1 MQKGMGII
9 GILITLCIIVFLILY
24 FTSQSIQKITQESGF
39 KLIDKTVGK
48 ANDAVTKANLKILR
62 MAIAKYYNEHSIYPD
77 ILDDSGNPPFVPT
90 YLRKI
95 PSAKLNV
102 KVPYNIRNSN
112 NITYGNT
119 ITNTGGWLYD
129 PYTGKIMV
137 NYDGLDSE
145 GINYTTY

>member
-9 GILITLCIIVFLILY
+9 GIVITLCIIGFLFIY
-24 FTSQSIQKITQESGF
+24 FTSNTTQQITQESGVKF
-39 KLIDKTVGK
+39 MDKTIGK
-48 ANDAVTKANLKILR
+48 ANDAATKANLKILE
-62 MAIAKYYNEHSIYPD
+62 MAIAKYYGEQNAYPD
-77 ILDDSGNPPFVPT
+77 SLDNSGDPPFIPI
-90 YLRKI
+90 YLRTI
-95 PSAKLNV
+95 PSARLSI

-112 NITYGNT
+112 KITYGNT

>member
-9 GILITLCIIVFLILY
+9 GIVITLCIIGFLFIY
-24 FTSQSIQKITQESGF
+24 FASNTTQQITQESVVKF
-39 KLIDKTVGK
+39 MDKAIGK
-48 ANDAVTKANLKILR
+48 ANDAATKANLKILE
-62 MAIAKYYNEHSIYPD
+62 MAIAKYYGEQNVYPD
-77 ILDDSGNPPFVPT
+77 SLDNSGDPPFIPI
-90 YLRKI
+90 YLRTI
-95 PSAKLNV
+95 PSARLGI
-102 KVPYNIRNSN
+102 KVPYNIQNSN
-112 NITYGNT
+112 KITYGNT